1 MEKKKRRKFLWLGIF
16 FIPLLISSCV
26 KPVNKPPREV
36 YIPNNSFSSNL
47 KPDTSQID
55 RETIKQLREIMKE
68 KEGSYTEEEKRVEE
82 NEAIEKLLN
91 QL

>member
-1 MEKKKRRKFLWLGIF
+1 MEEKNRKFFWLGIF

-55 RETIKQLREIMKE
+55 RETIRQLKEIMKE
-68 KEGSYTEEEKRVEE
+68 KENGYAEEEKQMEE